1 MLLCFAADTPTV
13 RPPVNHSEQQ
23 QPAHGSGC
31 GRRAIWPTARSAPLC
46 APAAERATRPSAC
59 KEREINVFLSLT
71 VCSRHLARGTG
82 GSEDWEWALPGRYWP
97 PGPEFPGTPCP
108 HLPGVRDP
116 ETAWT
121 CLGAKGRR
129 PISSREEDPQTSL
142 PSLPPL
148 KKRVKKK
155 KNPTHGERRL
165 GLAGLCSRALHGSVT
180 RLWLPV
186 RALSQAPRSL
196 ERPWRGFSRVRSR
209 HSRPS
214 REGATGPRE
223 APSFLL
229 SGGSAGRSRTLLPP
243 LPRSLSRE
251 TRRAPR
257 RKFFSGSWK
266 EAGREEPGRWM
277 LLSCAAH
284 ASRERSA
291 PGRAE
296 SLEDCSPQ
304 PEGGRGE
311 RSCPAAGA
319 EEAAGRPAAA
329 QAMPLRPLRHGWC
342 GAWCVAIRT
351 RTPAGLQSLDPR
363 PRFGLGECGAA
374 ALGGLG
380 RRGGRL
386 LAGRAGR
393 QVPFWGAA
401 RGPGRRREGRG
412 ERGRPPRAARPLPPG
427 RSRLGNP
434 AGDLPPR

>member
-229 SGGSAGRSRTLLPP
+229 SGGRRGGHALFSHRSLDRYQERLGEPPEGNFFLALGRKQDEKSLGGGCYWAARRTRAVKDLHPAARSPWRIVPRSRKGAAGSAPARRRGRRRLRVDRPQLRPC
-243 LPRSLSRE
+243 LSVLFA
-251 TRRAPR
+251 TVD
-257 RKFFSGSWK
+257 
-266 EAGREEPGRWM
+266 
-277 LLSCAAH
+277 AALG
-284 ASRERSA
+284 ASPSA
-291 PGRAE
+291 PGPPPG
-296 SLEDCSPQ
+296 CK
-304 PEGGRGE
+304 
-311 RSCPAAGA
+311 
-319 EEAAGRPAAA
+319 
-329 QAMPLRPLRHGWC
+329 
-342 GAWCVAIRT
+342 AW
-351 RTPAGLQSLDPR
+351 TPA
-363 PRFGLGECGAA
+363 
-374 ALGGLG
+374 
-380 RRGGRL
+380 
-386 LAGRAGR
+386 
-393 QVPFWGAA
+393 
-401 RGPGRRREGRG
+401 
-412 ERGRPPRAARPLPPG
+412 
-427 RSRLGNP
+427 P
-434 AGDLPPR
+434 ASA